1 MKAAGASSNENVGAY
16 PGRGRLRSVGAGL
29 AAGLLLVLG
38 GNAGAAEFPQ
48 GLMLHFSF
56 DEAPSGGVISDRSG
70 RGHDGRVRGA
80 TWTATGKRGGGCT
93 FASSNACITVSNVP
107 ALRLKQGTYATW
119 LQTPAS
125 NTATRTI
132 FDRARDPRCVL
143 EIVGH
148 APESKAQGR
157 LRALVAGQTCLSGT
171 NVTDGAWHH
180 AAVTFDGKTLKLYV
194 DGSLQPPA
202 TARDEETP
210 AADGDVVIGMNRTG
224 TAAGQESRPFNGTL
238 DDVMIF
244 NHMLTEA
251 EVGAVIAS
259 VKPKFTPEQVS
270 RRVAE
275 LKELLD
281 SGLILKDFYD
291 RKVKECETGQ

>member
-38 GNAGAAEFPQ
+38 GNARAAEFPQ

-80 TWTATGKRGGGCT
+80 TWTATGKRGGGCAFT
-93 FASSNACITVSNVP
+93 SSNSCITVSNVP
-107 ALRLKQGTYATW
+107 ALRLKQTTYAVW
-119 LQTPAS
+119 FQTPAS
-125 NTATRTI
+125 NAVTLTI
-132 FDRARDPRCVL
+132 LDRARDPRCVL
-143 EIVGH
+143 EIVGET
-148 APESKAQGR
+148 PESKTRGR
-157 LRALVAGQTCLSGT
+157 LRALVGGQDCLSDT

-180 AAVTFDGKTLKLYV
+180 AAAAFDGATLKLYV
-194 DGSLQPPA
+194 DGRLQPPA
-202 TARDEETP
+202 TAQHEETP
-210 AADGDVVIGMNRTG
+210 ATDGDVVIGLNRTG
-224 TAAGQESRPFNGTL
+224 KATGAASRPFKGTL
-238 DDVMIF
+238 DDMMIF
-244 NHMLTEA
+244 NHVLTEA

-259 VKPKFTPEQVS
+259 VKPKFTPDQVA
-270 RRVAE
+270 RRVEE

-281 SGLILKDFYD
+281 RGLILQDFHD